1 MAQFEVL
8 TQNNVNFVEIMLDNE
23 TVKAESGA
31 MRYMLGDIEMVSKMP
46 GIGGFLKATVTGET
60 IFRPTYTGT
69 GKLVLEPSLRDFY
82 ELELAGE
89 TLILDQG
96 AYWASDGA
104 VEISAKRNKLM
115 SGTVSGE
122 GLFQTSASGH
132 GSVIICSPGP
142 IEAIDMVND
151 RLVVDGSFAVARTDS
166 LKFSVQKS
174 SKGLIGSMT
183 SGEGLVNVLEG
194 SGRVY
199 LAPIP
204 NQNVVM
210 EEVMRSAV
218 YGMTRK

>member
-1 MAQFEVL
+1 
-8 TQNNVNFVEIMLDNE
+8 
-23 TVKAESGA
+23 
-31 MRYMLGDIEMVSKMP
+31 
-46 GIGGFLKATVTGET
+46 
-60 IFRPTYTGT
+60 
-69 GKLVLEPSLRDFY
+69 
-82 ELELAGE
+82 
-89 TLILDQG
+89 
-96 AYWASDGA
+96 
-104 VEISAKRNKLM
+104 
-115 SGTVSGE
+115 
-122 GLFQTSASGH
+122 
-132 GSVIICSPGP
+132 
-142 IEAIDMVND
+142 MVND